1 MEEYEVDATTRREL
15 LRGRACATSS
25 HTRSVAAL
33 FLTGGMTRCIDR
45 LCAFYGNVAILST
58 LTGGFS
64 CSILISPPDE
74 MAESGSVLKDVA
86 GLCGILGFV
95 LLMAA
100 AVDCILID
108 NTLKMM
114 ATPTAFLSFLDQ
126 HQTLLGLPQKL
137 FIIGIVFV
145 MSQMML
151 VMSFLFS
158 HQLVALA
165 SAGVATVGGALI
177 RRHLKLA
184 SFIATAAL
192 AVKA

>member
-1 MEEYEVDATTRREL
+1 
-15 LRGRACATSS
+15 
-25 HTRSVAAL
+25 
-33 FLTGGMTRCIDR
+33 
-45 LCAFYGNVAILST
+45 
-58 LTGGFS
+58 
-64 CSILISPPDE
+64 